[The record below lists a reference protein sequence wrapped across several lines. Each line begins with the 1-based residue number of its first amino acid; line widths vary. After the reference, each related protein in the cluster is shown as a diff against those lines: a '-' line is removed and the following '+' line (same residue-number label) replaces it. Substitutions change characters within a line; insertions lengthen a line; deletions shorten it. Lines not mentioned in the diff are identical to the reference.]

1 MNSRNQIPS
10 SQDQPWQ
17 GEALIITDKQQQ
29 EVPGMN
35 TQEIELRWVFEVVR
49 RWWWLIFSMALLAT
63 VVAFAVTAWM
73 PPVYEASAKLL
84 ISPARNS
91 TASQYTDLMAS
102 EQLALTY
109 SQMLKDRSV
118 LAAVKEQLSLEQSVG
133 KLGDQIQAELI
144 RDTQLIQLTVS
155 DSNADQAALIANTLA
170 QVFKA
175 RVESLS
181 AERYSGTI
189 ANAQD
194 RVQNLQTQVNT
205 LEGQVKDLRSQK
217 VGKDL
222 LLGNKQ
228 VVLNGLR
235 QDYQTIQSNKQQ
247 TEQAIAE
254 TTGKVLV
261 FESVQVE
268 KDYAHGTYVAS
279 TVVSA
284 GQVQDIGGTTSPT
297 NDNAALTY
305 GNLLIKA
312 PMLQKIISDLNLTE
326 TPEQLARKI
335 TIETVSG
342 TRLIRIWVSD
352 TNATKAEQI
361 NTALVSAFITQ
372 TKALL
377 TEPYTNR
384 LAGIQLQFDNTSQSV
399 EGLQNEIGVLT
410 AEIAQLESE
419 VDRQETILSE
429 SRTDLRESQKN
440 LEGVLITAME
450 SSDTVVVSEP
460 AVPPVDPSG
469 SHFLYVALAGMVGIF
484 LGVGTS
490 FLLEFIDNRIRTD
503 QDVRKQFGLPA
514 FGSIG
519 RFNNEAGELV
529 MVSDP
534 NSASADDFRILSTHI
549 RRLYENQGVRSILIS
564 SPTPMEGKTVVV
576 SNLAFALARMG
587 MRVVAVDADLR
598 LPRLHK
604 VFGLNQA
611 FGLANTIKEE
621 SVNGSLQNTELA
633 ELKIMT
639 SGGIPNNP
647 AELLASPFTEKLV
660 HDLLKTVDIV
670 LIDCPP
676 VLSSVDASILA
687 QVVDGVL
694 LVLKVGQSENLVT
707 QKTLE
712 ALRRV
717 NARVIG
723 ALLNAAPEQKEP
735 YYQYYRRA
743 ADKR

>member
-1 MNSRNQIPS
+1 
-10 SQDQPWQ
+10 
-17 GEALIITDKQQQ
+17 
-29 EVPGMN
+29 MN

-133 KLGDQIQAELI
+133 KLGDQIQAESI

-342 TRLIRIWVSD
+342 TRLIRIRVSD